1 VPSRRQWNTT
11 SDRGRLRYAGN
22 GESSRARRS
31 PDDETLWAGGTLL
44 MHGGWTTFVGTLCRA
59 GDEDRAPKFFRA
71 LERLGAKGKMAD
83 LDDGPAQSP
92 LDEKQVR
99 STLLSL
105 VPGGHCDLIMT
116 HAPKGEYTRHVRHE
130 EVLEVCSECGPTG
143 DPGPRT
149 LAFRYEDGDG
159 RYLPR
164 PKKRRYLVE
173 VPYELWE
180 IKRRLL
186 TEIYGF
192 VPESWEVQTAPR
204 REALATS
211 RT

>member
-1 VPSRRQWNTT
+1 MPEMAKVVV
-11 SDRGRLRYAGN
+11 LVAH
-22 GESSRARRS
+22 

-130 EVLEVCSECGPTG
+130 EVSRSV
-143 DPGPRT
+143 
-149 LAFRYEDGDG
+149 FRMWANGEIQAQELWLFAYEDGDG

-164 PKKRRYLVE
+164 PEETADILVE

-204 REALATS
+204 REAFWRLVVPEDAWAWLE
-211 RT
+211 RGRLR